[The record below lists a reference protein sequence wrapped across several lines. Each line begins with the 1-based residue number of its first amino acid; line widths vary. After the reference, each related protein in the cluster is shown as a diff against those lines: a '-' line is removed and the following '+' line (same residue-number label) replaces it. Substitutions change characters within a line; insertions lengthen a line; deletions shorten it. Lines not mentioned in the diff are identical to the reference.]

1 MIPQFDFST
10 FLSQTVWLTVAFA
23 AQYIIVAK
31 VIVPG
36 FKSIYSARKEY
47 IESKLKYTDSVL
59 VEAEN
64 LKKSYEEK
72 VSALTLENSAAMRK
86 AIADV
91 KSGTD
96 KKLQELEEVLSQDL
110 KEYEKSLED
119 FKDSIAPELNA
130 AIISVAAS
138 LINKLS
144 NKNINPKSLNRY
156 IN

>member
-10 FLSQTVWLTVAFA
+10 FLSQTLWLTVAFA
-23 AQYIIVAK
+23 VQYIIVAK

-59 VEAEN
+59 AEAEN

-72 VSALTLENSAAMRK
+72 VSALTLENSEAMRK
-86 AIADV
+86 AIAEV
-91 KSGTD
+91 KSGAD
-96 KKLQELEEVLSQDL
+96 KKLQELEKVLSKDL
-110 KEYEKSLED
+110 KDYEKSLED

-130 AIISVAAS
+130 AVISVAAS
-138 LINKLS
+138 LINRLT
-144 NKNINPKSLNRY
+144 NKNVNPKSLNRY